1 MSVLS
6 TVWGT
11 FFPTNM
17 PLSFHRRGISF
28 RRILVVLTFSFA
40 LCILYYSH
48 SRRTQSATEFVP
60 EEDVVIWPTEPP
72 EIWAE
77 RAAQVKNAFLDAY
90 HGYERYA
97 FPHDELA
104 PLSNA
109 STNSFNRW
117 GVTAVDSLDT
127 MLLMG
132 LKDEYERT
140 LPLIMN
146 SNFSLPV
153 NTAVPFFETV
163 IRYLGGL
170 LSAYALSND
179 SRLLTKAD
187 ELGTKLS
194 PAFNTES
201 GFPVFG
207 VNTYEGVESGP
218 PIGVLAEIA
227 SWQLEYSYL
236 GKVTGK
242 KEHVERA
249 IAITDLL
256 NNANLTLSGGMYP
269 TKWDLATG
277 KPRDLHLSVGAA
289 ADSGHEYTLKQY
301 LLTAQ
306 TDKEN
311 LEMYI
316 RMTTHV
322 INNLIFIS
330 PQRQLVYV
338 TDMST
343 YKLEDTRVSHHFE
356 HLSCF
361 FPGLLALG
369 VKMLPLDN
377 LESVGIDV
385 EELTRGLLPRD
396 RRGYE
401 ALSEFSL
408 ADVHLWAA
416 EAIAQTCYMTYA
428 DQPTGL
434 GPEAVVMRA
443 GGMFRT
449 TLWMD
454 AVRAWDRQGRQ
465 GSPPGVGDKLP
476 WSEPPGLVSTRER
489 DRATITRDYG
499 VRNIAY
505 YLRPEA
511 VESFYILWR
520 VTGDV
525 RWRYRGWH
533 VFQAIEREAKTPSGY
548 TCVDRVHM
556 KVPVQLDLMPSY
568 FLAETLKYLYLLF
581 LDEDIL
587 PLDRWVFNTE
597 AHPLP
602 VFTWTSE
609 ELATYGIAE
618 EHLPSAML

>member
-1 MSVLS
+1 MSL
-6 TVWGT
+6 
-11 FFPTNM
+11 
-17 PLSFHRRGISF
+17 HRRGFSS
-28 RRILVVLTFSFA
+28 RRVLVAIAFSFA
-40 LCILYYSH
+40 LCILYYTH
-48 SRRTQSATEFVP
+48 LRNTQSDPLPELIP
-60 EEDVVIWPTEPP
+60 EEDVVFWPTEPP

-77 RAAQVKNAFLDAY
+77 RAVQVKNAFLHAY

-97 FPHDELA
+97 FPHDELT

-109 STNSFNRW
+109 STNSFNKW

-132 LKDEYERT
+132 LKDEYERA
-140 LPLIMN
+140 LPMIMN
-146 SNFSLPV
+146 TNFSLPA

-179 SRLLTKAD
+179 TRLLTKAD
-187 ELGTKLS
+187 ELGAKLL

-201 GFPVFG
+201 GFPVYA

-218 PIGVLAEIA
+218 PVGMLAEIA

-236 GKVTGK
+236 GKITGK
-242 KEHVERA
+242 EEYAERA
-249 IAITDLL
+249 TLITDLFY
-256 NNANLTLSGGMYP
+256 NANLTFSGGMYP
-269 TKWDLATG
+269 TKWDLTSG
-277 KPRDLHLSVGAA
+277 EPYDLRTLVHLSVGAA
-289 ADSGHEYTLKQY
+289 ADSAHEYTLKQY

-322 INNLIFIS
+322 INNLMFIS
-330 PQRQLVYV
+330 PQRHLVYV

-343 YKLEDTRVSHHFE
+343 YKLEDTRVTHHFE

-369 VKMLPLDN
+369 VKMLPLDD
-377 LESVGIDV
+377 LESVGINV
-385 EELTRGLLPRD
+385 EELTRDLLPRD
-396 RRGYE
+396 RGGYE
-401 ALSEFSL
+401 ALSEFNL
-408 ADVHLWAA
+408 TDLHLWAA
-416 EAIAQTCYMTYA
+416 EAIAQTCYITYA

-434 GPEAVVMRA
+434 GPETVSMRA
-443 GGMFRT
+443 GGKFGITR
-449 TLWMD
+449 WMS
-454 AVRAWDRQGRQ
+454 AVRAWDRQGRR
-465 GSPPGVGDKLP
+465 GPPPGVGDKLP
-476 WSEPPGLVSTRER
+476 WSEPPGLVSTKER
-489 DRATITRDYG
+489 DRATVTRDYG

-505 YLRPEA
+505 YLRPET
-511 VESFYILWR
+511 VESFYMLWR

-533 VFQAIEREAKTPSGY
+533 VFQAIEREAKTSSGY
-548 TCVDRVHM
+548 ACVDRVHM
-556 KVPVQLDLMPSY
+556 KVPVLLDSMPSY

-581 LDEDIL
+581 LDEDIV

-602 VFTWTSE
+602 VFAWTPE
-609 ELATYGIAE
+609 ESVAYGITE
-618 EHLPSAML
+618 EHLPSAVS

>member
-1 MSVLS
+1 MPVLS
-6 TVWGT
+6 TLWGT
-11 FFPTNM
+11 FLPTNVCL
-17 PLSFHRRGISF
+17 PLHRQGISF
-28 RRILVVLTFSFA
+28 RRILVTLTVSFA
-40 LCILYYSH
+40 LCTLYYTH
-48 SRRTQSATEFVP
+48 SRKTQSVSEFIP
-60 EEDVVIWPTEPP
+60 EEDVVLWPADSP

-77 RAAQVKNAFLDAY
+77 RAVQVKNAFLHAY

-97 FPHDELA
+97 FPHDELT

-109 STNSFNRW
+109 STNSFNMW

-132 LKDEYERT
+132 LKDEYERA
-140 LPLIMN
+140 LPIIMN
-146 SNFSLPV
+146 NNFSLPV

-179 SRLLTKAD
+179 TQLLTKAD

-194 PAFNTES
+194 PAFNTKS
-201 GFPVFG
+201 GFPVFA
-207 VNTYEGVESGP
+207 VNTYEGVNSGP

-236 GKVTGK
+236 GKATGK
-242 KEHVERA
+242 KEHLERVTT
-249 IAITDLL
+249 ITDLL
-256 NNANLTLSGGMYP
+256 YIANLTFSGGMYP
-269 TKWDLATG
+269 TKWDLASG
-277 KPRDLHLSVGAA
+277 NPHDLHLSVGAA

-316 RMTTHV
+316 RMTMHV

-338 TDMST
+338 TDMAT
-343 YKLEDTRVSHHFE
+343 YKFEDTRVTHHFE

-369 VKMLPLDN
+369 VKMLPLDD

-385 EELTRGLLPRD
+385 EELTRDLLPRD
-396 RRGYE
+396 REGYE
-401 ALSEFSL
+401 ALSEFNL
-408 ADVHLWAA
+408 REIHLWAA
-416 EAIAQTCYMTYA
+416 EAIAQTCYITYA

-443 GGMFRT
+443 GGKFGITR
-449 TLWMD
+449 WMD
-454 AVRAWDRQGRQ
+454 AVRAWDRHGRL
-465 GSPPGVGDKLP
+465 GPPPGVGDKLP
-476 WSEPPGLVSTRER
+476 WSEPPGLVSAKER
-489 DRATITRDYG
+489 DRAAVARDYG

-525 RWRYRGWH
+525 RWRHRGWH

-548 TCVDRVHM
+548 ACVDRVHM
-556 KVPVQLDLMPSY
+556 KVPVKLDLMPSY

-581 LDEDIL
+581 LDDDIV

-597 AHPLP
+597 AHPFP
-602 VFTWTSE
+602 VFSWTPGE
-609 ELATYGIAE
+609 ETTYGITE
-618 EHLPSAML
+618 GHLPSTML

>member
-1 MSVLS
+1 MSL
-6 TVWGT
+6 
-11 FFPTNM
+11 
-17 PLSFHRRGISF
+17 HRRGFSS
-28 RRILVVLTFSFA
+28 RRILVAIAFSFA
-40 LCILYYSH
+40 LCILYYTH
-48 SRRTQSATEFVP
+48 LRNTQSDPLPELIP
-60 EEDVVIWPTEPP
+60 EEDVVFWPTEPP

-77 RAAQVKNAFLDAY
+77 RAVQVKNAFLHAY

-97 FPHDELA
+97 FPHDELT

-109 STNSFNRW
+109 STNSFNQW

-132 LKDEYERT
+132 LKDEYERA
-140 LPLIMN
+140 LPMIMN
-146 SNFSLPV
+146 TNFSLPA

-179 SRLLTKAD
+179 TRLLTKAD
-187 ELGTKLS
+187 ELGAKLL

-201 GFPVFG
+201 GPPVG
-207 VNTYEGVESGP
+207 M
-218 PIGVLAEIA
+218 LAEIA

-236 GKVTGK
+236 GKITGK
-242 KEHVERA
+242 EEYAERA
-249 IAITDLL
+249 TMITDLFY
-256 NNANLTLSGGMYP
+256 NANLTILR
-269 TKWDLATG
+269 
-277 KPRDLHLSVGAA
+277 RD
-289 ADSGHEYTLKQY
+289 QY

-322 INNLIFIS
+322 INNLMFIS
-330 PQRQLVYV
+330 PQRHLVYV

-343 YKLEDTRVSHHFE
+343 YKLEDTRVTHHFE

-369 VKMLPLDN
+369 VKMLPLDD
-377 LESVGIDV
+377 LESVGINL
-385 EELTRGLLPRD
+385 EELTRDLLPRD
-396 RRGYE
+396 RGGYE
-401 ALSEFSL
+401 ALSEFNL
-408 ADVHLWAA
+408 TDLHLWAA
-416 EAIAQTCYMTYA
+416 EAIAQTCYITYA

-434 GPEAVVMRA
+434 GPETVSMRA
-443 GGMFRT
+443 GGKFGITR
-449 TLWMD
+449 WMS
-454 AVRAWDRQGRQ
+454 AVRAWDRQGRR
-465 GSPPGVGDKLP
+465 GPPPGVGDKLP
-476 WSEPPGLVSTRER
+476 WSEPPGLVSTKER
-489 DRATITRDYG
+489 DRATVTRDYG

-505 YLRPEA
+505 YLRPET
-511 VESFYILWR
+511 VESFYMLWR

-533 VFQAIEREAKTPSGY
+533 VFQAIEREAKTSSGY
-548 TCVDRVHM
+548 ACVDRVHM
-556 KVPVQLDLMPSY
+556 KVPVLLDSMPSY

-581 LDEDIL
+581 LDEDIV

-602 VFTWTSE
+602 VFAWTPE
-609 ELATYGIAE
+609 ESVAYEI
-618 EHLPSAML
+618 